1 MLPFFKKGKLSGVVG
16 VDIGSSLIKVL
27 EVEKKGDDVYIKSI
41 GYGETPSDSVVAK
54 EIIDREVIASE
65 IKELLENLKISKK
78 FAVTS
83 VGGKNLIIKNFLISP
98 AESQELEVRIV
109 EEAQRVLPFDIE
121 TVFWDYWILPPKSS
135 GGDIPVYIVAT
146 RQETVYMIEDSL
158 HFAGL
163 TLGILDATPLSLIN
177 TVKFNYYLEP
187 DKNYLIIDIGFD
199 GSSYIMISNGLYYD
213 HQDGDFS
220 IKKYIDS
227 LTKFMNIDYDEANEL
242 LFNSEI
248 PDEQVA
254 SFETIINGL
263 NQSLADEIQRYISI
277 SGLDISGVFLTGGGV
292 NIRNIE
298 EPLKMLFEDIELVIV
313 DPFKNVAN
321 REEIEEKFEISEKEQ
336 RLFSVVMGCALRGIE
351 VSAETLINL
360 SPYKRGERKRIKIP
374 PLVGNLIA
382 PGVLFLATLV
392 FIFFANKAQIST
404 YEMLLKQEKEIQ
416 EEKKLLGDKLKILQE
431 IDKKKTELSK
441 KIDVIKQIAGDRAFH
456 IQILNSIN
464 RSIPPNTWINELK
477 EDSEGNIKRFLI
489 DGGAFTSIEV
499 SNFMKRLADAKN
511 IWNKV
516 DLVYLKK
523 NELEGVGYVTFELVL
538 YPQIKI
544 GGAPVGLQR

>member
-1 MLPFFKKGKLSGVVG
+1 MLPFFRKGKHSGVVG
-16 VDIGSSLIKVL
+16 IDIGSSLVKVL
-27 EVEKKGDDVYIKSI
+27 EVEKKGNAVYVKSI

-65 IKELLENLKISKK
+65 IRNLLDDLKISRK
-78 FAVTS
+78 FAITS
-83 VGGKNLIIKNFLISP
+83 VGGKNLIIKNFLVSP
-98 AESQELEVRIV
+98 AESQELETRIV
-109 EEAQRVLPFDIE
+109 EEAQKVLPFDIE
-121 TVFWDYWILPPKSS
+121 TVFWDYWILPPKS

-158 HFAGL
+158 HYAGL

-177 TVKFNYYLEP
+177 TIKFNYEIDP
-187 DKNYLIIDIGFD
+187 QKNYLVIDIGYD
-199 GSSYIMISNGLYYD
+199 GSSYIIISNGLYYD

-220 IKKYIDS
+220 IKRYIDS
-227 LTKFMNIDYDEANEL
+227 LTKFMNIDHEEATEF
-242 LFNSEI
+242 LFGSEV
-248 PDEQVA
+248 PEEQVA

-277 SGLDISGVFLTGGGV
+277 SGLEISGVFLTGGGV

-298 EPLKMLFEDIELVIV
+298 EPLKMLFEDIELTIV
-313 DPFKNVAN
+313 EPFKNVAN
-321 REEIEEKFEISEKEQ
+321 KEEIEEKFEISDREQ

-351 VSAETLINL
+351 VSSETLINL
-360 SPYKRGERKRIKIP
+360 SPYGRGEKKRIKIP
-374 PLVGNLIA
+374 PLVGNLVA
-382 PGVLFLATLV
+382 PGVLFLATLI

-404 YEMLLKQEKEIQ
+404 YNLLLKQEKEIQ
-416 EEKKLLGDKLKILQE
+416 NEKKLLGDKLKILQE
-431 IDKKKTELSK
+431 IDRKKTELSR
-441 KIDVIKQIAGDRAFH
+441 KIDVIKQIAGGRAFY
-456 IQILNSIN
+456 IEILNSIN

-477 EDSEGNIKRFLI
+477 EDSEGNVKRFLI

-499 SNFMKRLADAKN
+499 SNFMKRLSDSKN

-523 NELEGVGYVTFELVL
+523 NEIEGVGYVTFELVL
-538 YPQIKI
+538 YPQVKT
-544 GGAPVGLQR
+544 GGMPLGPQH

>member
-1 MLPFFKKGKLSGVVG
+1 MLPFFKRGKLLGVVG
-16 VDIGSSLIKVL
+16 IDIGSSLIKIL
-27 EVEKKGDDVYIKSI
+27 EVERKGDAVYVKSI
-41 GYGETPSDSVVAK
+41 GYGQTPLDSVVAK
-54 EIIDREVIASE
+54 EIIDREIIASE
-65 IKELLENLKISKK
+65 IIELLENLKVSKK

-83 VGGKNLIIKNFLISP
+83 VGGKNLIIKNFLILPS
-98 AESQELEVRIV
+98 ESEELETKIV
-109 EEAQRVLPFDIE
+109 EEAQKVLPFDIE
-121 TVFWDYWILPPKSS
+121 TVFWDYWILPPKSG

-146 RQETVYMIEDSL
+146 RHETVYMIEDSL
-158 HFAGL
+158 HYAGL

-177 TVKFNYYLEP
+177 TVKFNYEIDP
-187 DKNYLIIDIGFD
+187 QKNYLIIDIGYD
-199 GSSYIMISNGLYYD
+199 GSSYIIISNGLYHD

-220 IKKYIDS
+220 IKRYVDS
-227 LTKFMNIDYDEANEL
+227 LTKFMNIDYDEAIEF
-242 LFNSEI
+242 LFNSEV
-248 PDEQVA
+248 PYEQLA

-277 SGLDISGVFLTGGGV
+277 SGIDISGVFLTGGGV

-298 EPLKMLFEDIELVIV
+298 EPLKTLFEGIELTVV

-321 REEIEEKFEISEKEQ
+321 KADIEEKFELSEREQ

-351 VSAETLINL
+351 VSSETIINL

-382 PGVLFLATLV
+382 PSVLFISTLV
-392 FIFFANKAQIST
+392 FIFFVNKAQIFT
-404 YEMLLKQEKEIQ
+404 YNLLLKQEREIQ

-431 IDKKKTELSK
+431 IDRKKTELSK
-441 KIDVIKQIAGDRAFH
+441 KIDVIRQIAGDRAFY
-456 IQILNSIN
+456 IEVLNSIN

-477 EDSEGNIKRFLI
+477 EDSEGNVKRFLI

-499 SNFMKRLADAKN
+499 SNFMKRLSNSKSVWD
-511 IWNKV
+511 KV

-523 NELEGVGYVTFELVL
+523 NELEGVNFVTFELVL
-538 YPQIKI
+538 YPHMKT
-544 GGAPVGLQR
+544 GGVTVGSQR